1 MGATAPELPNPK
13 KEESMTMKKLAIFGL
28 AAMIALF
35 IGSAPVLADDYPSK
49 PITLIIPLGAG
60 GSHDLNARVF
70 TSVIPTYLGQA
81 MVVKLM
87 PGAGGQTGTAAAI
100 KAKPDGYT
108 LIFTHNY
115 IDQLQPHVEKLPY
128 DPLKDLKSVCRI
140 NYAASSAT
148 VRSDKP
154 WKTLDELLEYGKQQ
168 KGKMIF
174 ITSGNWGATM
184 VPGAR
189 VLMKAGVD
197 ATYVPYKGGGP
208 AIQALLAGDGD
219 FCMMFPSVLMPL
231 VDAGKVRILAS
242 AGDKRIWPD
251 VPLLKDMGYKVGTMD
266 RIVLAPKGVPEDR
279 MQVLRQ
285 AFKKV
290 QEDKTYKNLMKK
302 IGENTE
308 FMDGPE
314 YDKIRMEQSEEYKEL
329 VKKMTGG

>member
-1 MGATAPELPNPK
+1 MSIRKCFL
-13 KEESMTMKKLAIFGL
+13 
-28 AAMIALF
+28 IALVVCMAFF
-35 IGSAPVLADDYPSK
+35 IGAAPVLADQYPSK

-60 GSHDLNARVF
+60 GSHDLNSRVF

-87 PGAGGQTGTAAAI
+87 PGAGGQKGTAAAI

-128 DPLKDLKSVCRI
+128 DPLKDLKAVCRI

-154 WKTLDELLEYGKQQ
+154 WKTLDELLAYGKEK

-174 ITSGNWGATM
+174 VTSGNWGATM

-189 VLMKAGVD
+189 VLMKAGVE

-231 VDAGKVRILAS
+231 VEANKVRILAS

-251 VPLLKDMGYKVGTMD
+251 VPLLKDMGYTVGTMD

-279 MQVLRQ
+279 MLILRN
-285 AFKKV
+285 AFKKLYK
-290 QEDKTYKNLMKK
+290 DKTFKKLMKR

-314 YDKIRMEQSEEYKEL
+314 YDKVRVEQSKEYGKL
-329 VKKMTGG
+329 VKQLTGG